1 MSGHQPDRPASVN
14 DDGLPGFYAGQSG
27 GVPDGGENCGQQRVV
42 VLFSLRIVRELKTVE
57 VGVGNAKVF
66 GLSSA
71 VRPHAGETV
80 GRTGRSGI
88 GSKTKPSKTA
98 FTIFAE
104 AARDIERKTNPVADL
119 DPVHGFAH
127 LHDLAEILVS
137 EDSAFLHVGPAFVH
151 VQIGATD
158 VGARDLH
165 QHIGGPFDF
174 RVRDI
179 FDDYVARTFINE
191 CFHADSFLI
200 GTHSLFYSVVL
211 PSKCSLSASA
221 SARVW
226 WTTPSRSLPSA
237 LAPSGRA
244 DCSLPCTAPG
254 ETRHS
259 WWRDLRCPAHILS

>member
-14 DDGLPGFYAGQSG
+14 DDGLPGFYAGQFG
-27 GVPDGGENCGQQRVV
+27 GVPAGGENVGQHHVV
-42 VLFSLRIVRELKTVE
+42 VLFFLCIVRELEAVE

-66 GLSSA
+66 GLYSA
-71 VRPHAGETV
+71 VRSHAGETV

-104 AARDIERKTNPVADL
+104 AARDIERKTHPVADL
-119 DPVHGFAH
+119 DPVHDFAH
-127 LHDLAEILVS
+127 LHDLAEILVA
-137 EDSAFLHVGPAFVH
+137 EDSAFLHVGPALVH
-151 VQIGATD
+151 VQVGATD

-165 QHIGGPFDF
+165 QRIGGPFDF

-191 CFHADSFLI
+191 CFHEDSSLI
-200 GTHSLFYSVVL
+200 FFISTHSLFYSVVL
-211 PSKCSLSASA
+211 PSKCSSSASA

-226 WTTPSRSLPSA
+226 WTTPCLLYTSDA
-237 LAPSGRA
+237 A
-244 DCSLPCTAPG
+244 DEEDSV
-254 ETRHS
+254 
-259 WWRDLRCPAHILS
+259 DLGG

>member
-1 MSGHQPDRPASVN
+1 VPA
-14 DDGLPGFYAGQSG
+14 
-27 GVPDGGENCGQQRVV
+27 GGENVGQHHIV

-127 LHDLAEILVS
+127 LHDLAEILVA

-151 VQIGATD
+151 VQVGATD

-174 RVRDI
+174 RVRD
-179 FDDYVARTFINE
+179 F
-191 CFHADSFLI
+191 FHADIPWSIVNQCFHMVI
-200 GTHSLFYSVVL
+200 SMF
-211 PSKCSLSASA
+211 
-221 SARVW
+221 
-226 WTTPSRSLPSA
+226 
-237 LAPSGRA
+237 
-244 DCSLPCTAPG
+244 
-254 ETRHS
+254 
-259 WWRDLRCPAHILS
+259 